1 MITAPHSWGFLFV
14 GWLVDLEMIRHLLL
28 LIFIGV
34 AYWGC
39 DKKGIINGG
48 HYKNDNL
55 DRLNTY
61 YLYDFISKGKVEK
74 HAMESAYTK
83 GSTTA
88 NYYFS
93 YNSNIPS
100 HSLELVKSL
109 SEANKLIDDYS
120 YNIKYAF
127 IRNKSGEMKFV
138 DCSES
143 PNDKLCNP

>member
-1 MITAPHSWGFLFV
+1 MINRITLFV
-14 GWLVDLEMIRHLLL
+14 
-28 LIFIGV
+28 FIGL
-34 AYWGC
+34 AFWGC

-48 HYKNDNL
+48 DYKNDNM

-61 YLYDFISKGKVEK
+61 YLYDFVSIEKIKK
-74 HAMESAYTK
+74 HAMESAYTV

-100 HSLELVKSL
+100 HSLDLVKNL
-109 SEANKLIDDYS
+109 SEANKLINDYS

-127 IRNKSGEMKFV
+127 IRDKSGEINFV

>member
-1 MITAPHSWGFLFV
+1 MKKTV
-14 GWLVDLEMIRHLLL
+14 L
-28 LIFIGV
+28 LIVPLLFIGL
-34 AYWGC
+34 AFWGC
-39 DKKGIINGG
+39 DNKGIINGG
-48 HYKNDNL
+48 YYKNDNM

-61 YLYDFISKGKVEK
+61 YLYDFVSIEKVKK
-74 HAMESAYTK
+74 HAMKSAYTM

-120 YNIKYAF
+120 YNKKYAF
-127 IRNKSGEMKFV
+127 IRNKSGEIKFV

>member
-1 MITAPHSWGFLFV
+1 MKKTVLFIS
-14 GWLVDLEMIRHLLL
+14 L
-28 LIFIGV
+28 FIGL
-34 AYWGC
+34 AFWGC
-39 DKKGIINGG
+39 DNKGIINGG
-48 HYKNDNL
+48 YYKNDNM

-61 YLYDFISKGKVEK
+61 YLYDFVSIEKVKK
-74 HAMESAYTK
+74 HAMESAYTM

-109 SEANKLIDDYS
+109 SEANKLIDDYF
-120 YNIKYAF
+120 YNIKYAY

-138 DCSES
+138 G
-143 PNDKLCNP
+143 

>member
-1 MITAPHSWGFLFV
+1 MKKHIVP
-14 GWLVDLEMIRHLLL
+14 LLL
-28 LIFIGV
+28 FIGL
-34 AYWGC
+34 AFWGC
-39 DKKGIINGG
+39 DNKGIINGG
-48 HYKNDNL
+48 YYKNDNM

-61 YLYDFISKGKVEK
+61 YLYDFVSIEKVKK

-127 IRNKSGEMKFV
+127 IRNKSGEMRFV

-143 PNDKLCNP
+143 PNDNLCSP

>member
-1 MITAPHSWGFLFV
+1 M

-28 LIFIGV
+28 LIFIGL

-74 HAMESAYTK
+74 HAMESTYTD

-127 IRNKSGEMKFV
+127 IRNKSGEMRFV

-143 PNDKLCNP
+143 PNDNLCSP